1 MAEEY
6 LSENDDNINDN
17 EDIVIVTD
25 DAEDADTGHDEDE
38 RLAHDD
44 HGEEDGDDERAAIR
58 ERRRREK
65 QERKE
70 RKETAIKR
78 DKLELDFLRK
88 RNDDLERRLTAQE
101 ERAHKSDLDNID
113 AHYNKAVQEAQMAE
127 RVIAKAVEAGN
138 GDDVAQAMRLRDQAI
153 AKAQQLASIKQQT
166 ERQPVQ
172 QAPAVDNIT
181 LQHAKEFM
189 EDHSWYDPQGRDE
202 DSAIVLAIDQTLARE
217 GYDPRSEDYWDE
229 LRDRV
234 ARKLPKK
241 FGKEDREEKPR
252 APRGGPAVGSSREHA
267 PASTRK
273 EIYISP
279 ERKQALIDAGVWDDP
294 QLRMRYVKKYAE
306 YDKLH
311 KN

>member
-6 LSENDDNINDN
+6 LSENDDNVSDN
-17 EDIVIVTD
+17 EAIVIVTD
-25 DAEDADTGHDEDE
+25 DVEDSDTDHDEDE

-44 HGEEDGDDERAAIR
+44 RGDEDGDDERAAIR

-101 ERAHKSDLDNID
+101 ERAYKSDLSNID
-113 AHYNKAVQEAQMAE
+113 AHYKKAVEEAQMAE
-127 RVIAKAVEAGN
+127 RVIARAVEAGN

-153 AKAQQLASIKQQT
+153 ARAQQLAGVKQQA
-166 ERQPVQ
+166 ERQPAQ
-172 QAPAVDNIT
+172 QKPSIDDMT
-181 LQHAKEFM
+181 LRHAKEFM
-189 EDHSWYDPQGRDE
+189 EDNSWYDPQGRDE
-202 DSAIVLAIDQTLARE
+202 DSAIVLAIDQSLSRE

-234 ARKLPKK
+234 EKRLPNKY
-241 FGKEDREEKPR
+241 GKEVKEDKPR
-252 APRGGPAVGSSREHA
+252 TPRGGPAVGSSREHA

-279 ERKQALIDAGVWDDP
+279 ERKQALIEAGVWDDP